1 MNKRLMA
8 LAVASALGIPT
19 VALAQGT
26 SVTIYGTLNADFER
40 VEAKDSNQ
48 SGPGNSLVGA
58 PSATSPE
65 LDPRNR
71 VSSNS
76 SNIGFRGTEDLGN
89 GLKAIFQCES
99 SARVDNGGDGFCTR
113 NTHVGLSGRWGTV
126 FYGQWD
132 TPFKVIGTRI
142 DAFYATGI
150 GDGEAFYGTPGLGV
164 ANATL
169 SGTPG
174 GFGGINSAGAANAG
188 TSNNA
193 SFERRQGDSVQYWSP
208 SWAGFSLRIG
218 YSADEGKSSD
228 PPGAAPGV
236 ANVPGV
242 LATATEELDPYTWSV
257 SATYNPGPLLL
268 AIAYERHED
277 WFGLNGFTAN
287 AGAPSASN
295 DSSTDQGIR
304 ATVGYRF
311 GNTTLNV
318 LWERLEYENDGGTGP
333 TAATQLEQYERDIW
347 YVSLLHKFGAW
358 TLRAFYANA
367 DEGECD
373 LVGGGDCNADETGA
387 DGWAIGASYS
397 LSKRTDLYGYFVRI
411 DNDDLQ
417 SYTFGVNGLR
427 PGTAVGF
434 ENNGVALGIRH
445 AF

>member
-8 LAVASALGIPT
+8 LAVASALGIPA

-58 PSATSPE
+58 PSAATSPE

-113 NTHVGLSGRWGTV
+113 NTHVGLSGNWGTI

-132 TPFKVIGTRI
+132 TPFKVLGTRV

-150 GDGEAFYGTPGLGV
+150 GDGEAFYGTPGFGI
-164 ANATL
+164 ANATS

-174 GFGGINSAGAANAG
+174 LFGTATALGENR
-188 TSNNA
+188 NA

-208 SWAGFSLRIG
+208 DWAGFSFRAG
-218 YSADEGKSSD
+218 YSANEGKSSD
-228 PPGAAPGV
+228 PPGSAPGV
-236 ANVPGV
+236 TQTGTVEV
-242 LATATEELDPYTWSV
+242 DPYTWSV

-268 AIAYERHED
+268 AAGYERHND
-277 WFGLNGFTAN
+277 WFGLRSMTLNSAVV
-287 AGAPSASN
+287 GATN
-295 DSSTDQGIR
+295 DSSKDDGIR
-304 ATVGYRF
+304 LTAGYRF

-318 LWERLEYENDGGTGP
+318 LWERLKYENDGG
-333 TAATQLEQYERDIW
+333 AATNVEKYERDLW

-358 TLRAFYANA
+358 TLRAFYAHA
-367 DEGECD
+367 DEGDCD

-427 PGTAVGF
+427 PGAAGVGF